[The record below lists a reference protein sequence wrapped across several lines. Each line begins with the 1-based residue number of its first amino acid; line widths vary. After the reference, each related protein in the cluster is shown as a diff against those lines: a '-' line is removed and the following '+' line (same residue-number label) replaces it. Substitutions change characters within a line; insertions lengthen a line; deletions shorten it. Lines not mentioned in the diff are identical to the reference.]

1 MRRKSYRLS
10 EEGLG
15 ALIRQLR
22 DRNYQVYGPRAD
34 DFALHWRPIE
44 SIEDLPRGWTQELAP
59 GRARLV
65 PGESTAL
72 FHHWTCAEG
81 LKAILHLPVV
91 RILSAERDNGA
102 FRILDNPAPAEKCA
116 FLGVRPCDLA
126 ALAVLDRVLL
136 GDRYAD
142 DIYRARR
149 QNAFLIALH
158 CQKSAPTCFCASMGS
173 GPRARS
179 GFDIALAEFVESGAP
194 EFFAEA
200 GTDAGLELLE
210 LCGATPAPPEWNRAV
225 EEGCTRAAA
234 AQTRRVDA
242 HAAPQLIDAMFD
254 SPHWDAV
261 ARRCLACGN
270 CTSVCPTCFCV
281 NYEDRTSIDGRR
293 AERWRLWD
301 SCFTQSFTYI
311 HGGSVRSSV
320 KSRYRQWLSH
330 KLARWQAQFG
340 TPGCVGCG
348 RCIAWCPAGIDI
360 TEEFR
365 QLQLSAAAAASL
377 TMKD

>member
-1 MRRKSYRLS
+1 MRRKSYRLD
-10 EEGLG
+10 EKGLG
-15 ALIRQLR
+15 ALIAQLR
-22 DRNYQVYGPRAD
+22 DRNYQVFGPRAE
-34 DFALHWRPIE
+34 DFALHWRPIA
-44 SIEDLPRGWTQELAP
+44 SVNDLPRGWTQELAP

-65 PGESTAL
+65 PGDTEAL

-81 LKAILHLPVV
+81 LKAILHLPLI
-91 RILSAERDNGA
+91 RILAAERDNGA
-102 FRILDNPAPAEKCA
+102 FRILNNSLPAEKCA
-116 FLGVRPCDLA
+116 FVGVRPCDLA
-126 ALAVLDRVLL
+126 ALAILDRVLL
-136 GDRYAD
+136 ADRYAD
-142 DIYRARR
+142 GIYRARR
-149 QNAFLIALH
+149 QNAFLVAIH
-158 CQKSAPTCFCASMGS
+158 CRQSAPTCFCASVGS

-179 GFDIALAEFVESGAP
+179 GFDIALAEFVEAGAS

-200 GTDAGLELLE
+200 GTPAGLELLE
-210 LCGATPAPPEWNRAV
+210 SAGATPAPPEWNRAV
-225 EEGCTRAAA
+225 EEGCARAAA
-234 AQTRRVDA
+234 SQTRRVDV
-242 HAAPQLIDAMFD
+242 HAAPQLLDALFD
-254 SPHWDAV
+254 SPHWDSV

-281 NYEDRTSIDGRR
+281 NYEDRTSIDGRL

-311 HGGSVRSSV
+311 HGGSIRSSV

-340 TPGCVGCG
+340 SPGCVGCG

-377 TMKD
+377 PIKD

>member
-1 MRRKSYRLS
+1 MRKKSYRLD
-10 EEGLG
+10 EKGLD
-15 ALIRQLR
+15 ALIARLR
-22 DRNYQVYGPRAD
+22 EQGYQVYGPKVED
-34 DFALHWRPIE
+34 SALHWRPIAGCA
-44 SIEDLPRGWTQELAP
+44 DLPRGWTQELAP
-59 GRARLV
+59 GRARLD
-65 PGESTAL
+65 PDNSAAL

-81 LKAILHLPVV
+81 LKAVLHLPLV
-91 RILSAERDNGA
+91 RIMAARRDNGA
-102 FRILDNPAPAEKCA
+102 FRILDNPPPAAKCA

-149 QNAFLIALH
+149 QGAFLVAIH

-179 GFDIALAEFVESGAP
+179 GFDIALSEFAEGDAP
-194 EFFAEA
+194 EYFAEA
-200 GTDAGLELLE
+200 GSAAGLDLLE
-210 LCGATPAPPEWNRAV
+210 ACGAAPAPPDWSRTV
-225 EEGCTRAAA
+225 EEGCARAAA
-234 AQTRRVDA
+234 AQTRRLDA
-242 HAAPQLIDAMFD
+242 HAAPQLIDALFD
-254 SPHWDAV
+254 SPHWDHV
-261 ARRCLACGN
+261 AKRCLACGN

-281 NYEDRTSIDGRR
+281 NYEDRTSIDGRE

-320 KSRYRQWLSH
+320 KARYRHWLSH
-330 KLARWQAQFG
+330 KLGRWQAQFG
-340 TPGCVGCG
+340 TPGCTGCG
-348 RCIAWCPAGIDI
+348 RCIVWCPVGIDI

-365 QLQLSAAAAASL
+365 QLQLSAAAAASFA
-377 TMKD
+377 TKD

>member
-1 MRRKSYRLS
+1 MRRKSYRLD
-10 EEGLG
+10 EKGLG
-15 ALIRQLR
+15 ALIARLR
-22 DRNYQVYGPRAD
+22 ERDYQVYGPRVE
-34 DFALHWRPIE
+34 DFALHWRPI
-44 SIEDLPRGWTQELAP
+44 SSVEDLPRGWTQELAP
-59 GRARLV
+59 GRARLA
-65 PGESTAL
+65 PGESAAL

-91 RILSAERDNGA
+91 RILAAERNNGA
-102 FRILDNPAPAEKCA
+102 FRILDNPLPAEKCA

-126 ALAVLDRVLL
+126 ALAILDRVLL

-149 QNAFLIALH
+149 QNAFLVAVH
-158 CQKSAPTCFCASMGS
+158 CLQSAPVCFCASLGT
-173 GPRARS
+173 GPRARA
-179 GFDIALAEFVESGAP
+179 GFDIALAEFVESGAA

-200 GTDAGLELLE
+200 GTAAGLEVLE
-210 LCGATPAPPEWNRAV
+210 SCGATPAPPEWSRAV
-225 EEGCTRAAA
+225 EESCARAA
-234 AQTRRVDA
+234 AQTRRLDI
-242 HAAPQLIDAMFD
+242 HAAPQLIDAVFD
-254 SPHWDAV
+254 SPQWDAV

-281 NYEDRTSIDGRR
+281 NYEDRTSIDGRL
-293 AERWRLWD
+293 AERWRVWD

-365 QLQLSAAAAASL
+365 QLQLSAAAAASFP
-377 TMKD
+377 TKD

>member
-15 ALIRQLR
+15 TLIGQLR
-22 DRNYQVYGPRAD
+22 NRNYQVYGPRAD

-44 SIEDLPRGWTQELAP
+44 SVEDLPRGWTQELAP

-65 PGESTAL
+65 PGESTAM

-91 RILSAERDNGA
+91 RILAAERDNGA
-102 FRILDNPAPAEKCA
+102 FRILDNPLPAEKCA

-136 GDRYAD
+136 GDRNAD

-149 QNAFLIALH
+149 QNAFLIAMH
-158 CQKSAPTCFCASMGS
+158 CQQSAPTCFCASMGS

-179 GFDIALAEFVESGAP
+179 GFDIALAEFVEGGVP

-200 GTDAGLELLE
+200 GSDAGLELLE
-210 LCGATPAPPEWNRAV
+210 SCGATPAPPEWNRAV
-225 EEGCTRAAA
+225 EAGCTRAAA
-234 AQTRRVDA
+234 AQTRRLDVN
-242 HAAPQLIDAMFD
+242 AAPQLIDAMFD

-311 HGGSVRSSV
+311 HGGSIRSSV

-377 TMKD
+377 PMKD

>member
-1 MRRKSYRLS
+1 MRRKSYRLD
-10 EEGLG
+10 EKGLE
-15 ALIRQLR
+15 ALIARLR
-22 DRNYQVYGPRAD
+22 EQGYTVYGPKAD
-34 DFALHWRPIE
+34 DSALHWRPIAGCA
-44 SIEDLPRGWTQELAP
+44 DLPRGWTQELAP

-65 PGESTAL
+65 PDSSSAM

-81 LKAILHLPVV
+81 LKAILHLPIV
-91 RILSAERDNGA
+91 RVLAARRDNGA
-102 FRILDNPAPAEKCA
+102 FRILDNPPPAEKCA

-126 ALAVLDRVLL
+126 ALAILDRVLL

-142 DIYRARR
+142 DIYQARR
-149 QNAFLIALH
+149 QGAFLAAIH
-158 CQKSAPTCFCASMGS
+158 CQQSAPTCFCASMGS

-179 GFDIALAEFVESGAP
+179 GFDIALAEFVEGEAP
-194 EFFAEA
+194 EYFAEA
-200 GTDAGLELLE
+200 GSPAGLDMLE
-210 LCGATPAPPEWNRAV
+210 ACGATPAPPEWARSV
-225 EEGCTRAAA
+225 EEGCARAAA
-234 AQTRRVDA
+234 AQTRRVDV
-242 HAAPQLIDAMFD
+242 HAAPQLIDALFE
-254 SPHWDAV
+254 SPHWEQV

-281 NYEDRTSIDGRR
+281 NYEDRTSVDGLE

-320 KSRYRQWLSH
+320 KARYRQWLSH

-348 RCIAWCPAGIDI
+348 RCIAWCPVGIDI

-365 QLQLSAAAAASL
+365 QLQLSAAAAASFP
-377 TMKD
+377 MKD